1 MFQNAFQ
8 GGPSVEVLYSCDKNP
23 SWSINKSNWKLY
35 EKIVKG
41 YVILIDSHNIK
52 LNIPSNDKQNLALV
66 QAYLVLQIFIMP
78 TQPFTLEL
86 VITDISN
93 SKRRLVFS
101 SASKELIVNP
111 LHARIPNITFVRGI
125 WANISIDM
133 VRIVNSCFTHNT
145 FRSLDSITIYSFCKI
160 RRIFTMRNPL
170 MDTTG
175 NEIHAEGVEAVPKSM
190 DFPGGVMFVNQLITP
205 DVVLPIIVENVEIKN
220 TPKATLS
227 RPPLT
232 TAPIEKPKR
241 QEIRTSSLN
250 KKQGNTTTTFF
261 QRKKEVSSPQNKD
274 AIKFIKP
281 ESLRQSTR
289 LGTAGSN
296 RYCQKNEEEKI
307 LKEETSTENPLE
319 NEGEEIEES
328 IKSNEFHHLTNYHDS
343 DEVMSNSIE
352 EEIEID
358 NYQQENVVYHP
369 EVYAQPD
376 HNYFPHEIQEE
387 ETPKPTF
394 FSLGMNQATQYRP
407 YTPPFAGMNS
417 IKNITVPDE
426 SPEEEAV
433 ELVYDPVLQCY
444 YDPTTME
451 YYQVNE

>member
-23 SWSINKSNWKLY
+23 AWSVNKNNWKLY

-41 YVILIDSHNIK
+41 YVIVIDSHNTK
-52 LNIPSNDKQNLALV
+52 LNIPSNDKQTLALV

-111 LHARIPNITFVRGI
+111 LHARIPNSAFVRGT

-133 VRIVNSCFTHNT
+133 VRTVHSCFAHNT
-145 FRSLDSITIYSFCKI
+145 FRSLDSITISSFCKI

-175 NEIHAEGVEAVPKSM
+175 NEMHVENVEAVPKSV

-205 DVVLPIIVENVEIKN
+205 DVVLPIIVEPVEIKN
-220 TPKATLS
+220 TPKKTLS

-232 TAPIEKPKR
+232 TAPIEKIKR
-241 QEIRTSSLN
+241 QEVRTSSVN

-261 QRKKEVSSPQNKD
+261 QRKKEVSSPQNKNP
-274 AIKFIKP
+274 IKFTKP
-281 ESLRQSTR
+281 ESPRQSGR
-289 LGTAGSN
+289 LGTAASN
-296 RYCQKNEEEKI
+296 RYSQRNEEEKV
-307 LKEETSTENPLE
+307 LKEESSTENPLE
-319 NEGEEIEES
+319 DEGKEIEED
-328 IKSNEFHHLTNYHDS
+328 IKSNDFHHLTNYHDA

-358 NYQQENVVYHP
+358 NCQQENVEYHP
-369 EVYAQPD
+369 EAYVQPD
-376 HNYFPHEIQEE
+376 HNYFPHETEE
-387 ETPKPTF
+387 EEVPKPTF

-407 YTPPFAGMNS
+407 YTPPFAGLSSM
-417 IKNITVPDE
+417 KNISVPDE

-444 YDPTTME
+444 YDPATME